1 MVAARTP
8 RSRITAELRFR
19 GTIRHF
25 RPELKAGLAVV
36 DIPKNVATELGGLK
50 QMRVRGKLNG
60 VDFNSNT
67 MPAGGGV
74 LALSLRRKL
83 LGAAGVKVGDEAN
96 VELQR
101 IDANA

>member
-1 MVAARTP
+1 MLAA
-8 RSRITAELRFR
+8 LRFR

-36 DIPKNVATELGGLK
+36 DVPKSVATQLGGLK

-60 VDFNSNT
+60 VEFNSNT

-74 LALSLRRKL
+74 LALSLSRKL
-83 LGAAGVKVGDEAN
+83 LGDTGLKVGDEID
-96 VELQR
+96 VELKR
-101 IDANA
+101 IDPNRSTG